1 MDTLIIIIAAVLLVV
16 VVMVF
21 AMALKSAKND
31 KQQALDALRQANQD
45 AVSGLKDSY
54 ERTISELKDGYACQL
69 QDVKSGH
76 ERQLQELKTGHER
89 QVQELKTGHERQIQE
104 LKEGYV
110 RELNELKIGY
120 DKSVSD
126 LKKSHEEALMRQLE
140 TVKAQVTAESE
151 KMLKAREDE
160 LEKKAKQTFEAITGG
175 LNKDIKDMKEAFEKN
190 KEAHTQTSQSLKE
203 NLESAVKHLR
213 EQTISIGTKAD
224 NLADALRGQ
233 NKTQGNWGETILDN
247 MFANEGMRLGRDY
260 DSEVVLKDEKGVAI
274 INEDTS
280 KGLRPDFI
288 LHYPDGNDIVID
300 SKVNMTALA
309 EYVNAT
315 DEDARKAD
323 AERNLEA
330 IKEQI
335 DKLAKKDYSRY
346 LQPGHKMLDFVIMFV
361 PVYSALRLA
370 YESDRNLW
378 QYGYKKG
385 VLITTEETLMPFL
398 RMIRI
403 AWTSQEQIANQKDI
417 IATAETILARVSD
430 FCAAHAKMGKKLEE
444 AMEHYETCDKKIR
457 ERGQSIVGAA
467 NRLLKL
473 GVPGNPK
480 KQIPPEIGMEEVDG

>member
-1 MDTLIIIIAAVLLVV
+1 MGTLIIIVAVAVLLVATALI
-16 VVMVF
+16 F
-21 AMALKSAKND
+21 AMALKTAKQD
-31 KQQALDALRQANQD
+31 KEQALTLLRKTHENT
-45 AVSGLKDSY
+45 VEGLKASHLAAVTSLKEGY
-54 ERTISELKDGYACQL
+54 ERTIAELKQTH
-69 QDVKSGH
+69 Q
-76 ERQLQELKTGHER
+76 
-89 QVQELKTGHERQIQE
+89 
-104 LKEGYV
+104 
-110 RELNELKIGY
+110 
-120 DKSVSD
+120 
-126 LKKSHEEALMRQLE
+126 EALTQQLN
-140 TVKAQVTAESE
+140 TVRAQVIAESE
-151 KMLKAREDE
+151 KMLKAREEE
-160 LEKKAKQTFEAITGG
+160 LEKMAKQTFESITGG

-224 NLADALRGQ
+224 NLADALRGK
-233 NKTQGNWGETILDN
+233 NKIQGNWGEVILDN

-260 DSEVVLKDEKGVAI
+260 DREVVLKDDKGVTI

-280 KGLRPDFI
+280 KGMRPDFI

-300 SKVNMTALA
+300 SKVNLTALD

-315 DEDARKAD
+315 DEDARTAA
-323 AERNLEA
+323 AERNLAA

-370 YESDRNLW
+370 YEYDRNLW
-378 QYGYKKG
+378 HYAYKKG

-417 IATAETILARVSD
+417 IAQAETILARVSD
-430 FCAAHAKMGKKLEE
+430 FCAIHAKMGKKLEE
-444 AMEHYETCDKKIR
+444 ALEQYEACDKKIR

-467 NRLLKL
+467 NKLIKL
-473 GVPGNPK
+473 GVPANPK
-480 KQIPPEIGMEEVDG
+480 KQIPAEIGMEEVE